1 MPPKKATT
9 DKNKD
14 TLIEIEEAES
24 NQVDQLEEELR
35 ELQRKLAVADEE
47 ISETKL
53 QAVNERKRLT
63 DMLLQQEEVTKLEKE
78 TIERS
83 YRQKM
88 ADMCREKDSV
98 INDMQDRVRVYQEM
112 QENIQREGERRVH
125 YRDDDTII
133 LPQASSSAHS
143 YINGFDAENN
153 RTPQMTPNQ
162 RNVPVLMRRPT
173 LTKFDVPLPRQLVY
187 DGKMSW
193 DSFIKPFLSN
203 AVSCGW
209 TEDDKLFRLTSSL
222 RGEAAEYAFNQLSHE
237 ITGSFSALQRALESR
252 FKERR
257 TSASYL
263 NELENRKF
271 SSKEKLLEYAADIK
285 RLVIKGYPTAD
296 ELTRET
302 INVRYF
308 LKGLSDQQLAI
319 AVGMKDPK
327 TIDDAREMVETYN
340 SLRDDVGRGQRI
352 RSVNVDVGSDKGRA
366 NQRRPQKQEAKNGD
380 RCVTTEDVK
389 RLIDQKLQQERTER
403 AGTTE
408 KQYIPNYAK
417 RRVFPDKKHIEC
429 YKCHKLGHYANECMN
444 VTDSS
449 STNTKDTKENAEN

>member
-1 MPPKKATT
+1 M
-9 DKNKD
+9 
-14 TLIEIEEAES
+14 
-24 NQVDQLEEELR
+24 
-35 ELQRKLAVADEE
+35 
-47 ISETKL
+47 
-53 QAVNERKRLT
+53 
-63 DMLLQQEEVTKLEKE
+63 
-78 TIERS
+78 
-83 YRQKM
+83 
-88 ADMCREKDSV
+88 
-98 INDMQDRVRVYQEM
+98 
-112 QENIQREGERRVH
+112 
-125 YRDDDTII
+125 
-133 LPQASSSAHS
+133 
-143 YINGFDAENN
+143 
-153 RTPQMTPNQ
+153 
-162 RNVPVLMRRPT
+162 
-173 LTKFDVPLPRQLVY
+173 
-187 DGKMSW
+187 
-193 DSFIKPFLSN
+193 
-203 AVSCGW
+203 
-209 TEDDKLFRLTSSL
+209 
-222 RGEAAEYAFNQLSHE
+222 
-237 ITGSFSALQRALESR
+237 ESR
-252 FKERR
+252 LKERR

-327 TIDDAREMVETYN
+327 TVDDAREMVETYN

-366 NQRRPQKQEAKNGD
+366 NQRRPQRQEAKNGD
-380 RCVTTEDVK
+380 RYVTTEDVK

-408 KQYIPNYAK
+408 KQTSSTYAK

-444 VTDSS
+444 VMDSS